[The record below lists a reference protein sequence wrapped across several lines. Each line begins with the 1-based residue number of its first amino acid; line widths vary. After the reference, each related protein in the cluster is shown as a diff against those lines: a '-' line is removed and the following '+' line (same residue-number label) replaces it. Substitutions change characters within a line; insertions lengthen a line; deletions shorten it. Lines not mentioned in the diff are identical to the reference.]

1 MGIHSIH
8 RFFTWPVPFYLRGYC
23 QAKKRGW
30 LVLKRGWLVFKRGWL
45 ASVFKRSGQAKG
57 KSVEIK
63 VSSQTEG
70 FSAAQKTLI
79 QLRPA
84 REGNRVTETKTGS
97 KSPNWLTSVQARI
110 SLRIRLNA
118 WQSLCTSSEGQRVD
132 LSSKVEEGGDW
143 SYSQQ
148 IPIECIPLP
157 NPVGVLCESRSGII
171 WRVEAWSDGENTKSP
186 LCRFWIH
193 SYQGPILKC
202 QPSW

>member
-1 MGIHSIH
+1 M
-8 RFFTWPVPFYLRGYC
+8 PFYLRGYW

-30 LVLKRGWLVFKRGWL
+30 LVFKRGWLVFKRGWL

-70 FSAAQKTLI
+70 FSVAQKTLI

-132 LSSKVEEGGDW
+132 LSWWFGSFKVEEGGDW
-143 SYSQQ
+143 NLQSTNPHRMHPCFQ
-148 IPIECIPLP
+148 IQLEFCVKVDLELSGGSKPDQMERIP
-157 NPVGVLCESRSGII
+157 NRLCGDSGFTHIKARS
-171 WRVEAWSDGENTKSP
+171 
-186 LCRFWIH
+186 
-193 SYQGPILKC
+193 
-202 QPSW
+202 